1 MSPTHRRYSTSSAR
15 ADSRCSEV
23 STGARLSDTIRFYF
37 HQPARVDQAADLHE
51 RARGLHAGKDLAMRA
66 RRFFPARDVREH
78 DARTDDIFQA
88 ESGFGYGP
96 GNDFE
101 TAPRLPVE
109 VARRRHAAIGGDRR
123 GARHG
128 DDGTHPHHSGK
139 ADARFERRSGRDELS
154 HQLRPFP
161 SGSIPPL
168 RIAPDARSEARNAIS
183 RFAASSSF
191 DPATTAAAKIWLS
204 WISSAITPASSTPGA
219 CTISLT
225 GKRPMSASPVATMA
239 AASVPLV
246 VSLKRTLSAMP
257 SRGKTSSLRKM
268 PLVLLGTATSLAFST
283 TCLKASTVLTSGL
296 AAPARTATPIGVRA
310 KSTSVP
316 RAIRFP
322 AISSVR
328 PSLERMT
335 TSVGTPRPSC
345 APMVCGPVPC
355 DEPEPVVTLI
365 PVVRSN
371 SGKSCS
377 YGPEKPPD
385 ISTFNCADAASGHI
399 SSVATMTTIALRAL
413 HLHDEKAYILRSS
426 PSNTLSARTV
436 IATGVPPGAV
446 RQANEQRDD
455 CRRNSGQ
462 HERDFHARGDMPG
475 LEVVDEQEQ
484 HNGGHRGSKRGSQ
497 IDWHEP

>member
-1 MSPTHRRYSTSSAR
+1 MSPTHRRYCTSSAR

-191 DPATTAAAKIWLS
+191 DPATAAKIWLS

-225 GKRPMSASPVATMA
+225 GKSPMSASPEATMA
-239 AASVPLV
+239 VASVPRG

-257 SRGKTSSLRKM
+257 SRGNTSSLRKM
-268 PLVLLGTATSLAFST
+268 PLVLLGTATSLAFSI
-283 TCLKASTVLTSGL
+283 TCLKASTVRTSGL

-310 KSTSVP
+310 RPTSVP
-316 RAIRFP
+316 AAIRCA
-322 AISSVR
+322 AIRSVR

-335 TSVGTPRPSC
+335 TSVGTPRASC
-345 APMVCGPVPC
+345 AAMVCGPVPC
-355 DEPEPVVTLI
+355 DEPEPVVTLM

-371 SGKSCS
+371 SGNSFS
-377 YGPEKPPD
+377 YGPENPPD
-385 ISTFNCADAASGHI
+385 ISTFTCADAASGDI
-399 SSVATMTTIALRAL
+399 SSAALKTAIALRGL
-413 HLHDEKAYILRSS
+413 HLLDDKAYMPAPLGLTHRS
-426 PSNTLSARTV
+426 TAGRT
-436 IATGVPPGAV
+436 G
-446 RQANEQRDD
+446 
-455 CRRNSGQ
+455 
-462 HERDFHARGDMPG
+462 
-475 LEVVDEQEQ
+475 
-484 HNGGHRGSKRGSQ
+484 
-497 IDWHEP
+497 